1 MAYDNTGGAVII
13 SLLANADLSSKQYYF
28 VELDA
33 DGKVGSCNASTDI
46 PIGVLQNAPD
56 ASGKA
61 ATVLVMGV
69 SKVNA
74 DAAINEGVLVGP
86 AADGQIGGKV
96 AGSNTTEYICGQMI
110 TASGGAGQIAT
121 AVINCASPARAQ

>member
-1 MAYDNTGGAVII
+1 MAYEHNGSAVIVT
-13 SLLANADLSSKQYYF
+13 LVANADLSSKQYYF

-33 DGKVGSCNASTDI
+33 DGKVGACNASTDI

-61 ATVLVMGV
+61 ATVLVVGI
-69 SKVNA
+69 SKVDA
-74 DAAINEGVLVGP
+74 DAAINEGVLIGP
-86 AADGQIGGKV
+86 AADGQAGGKV

-110 TASGGAGQIAT
+110 TATGGAGEIGT
-121 AVINCASPARAQ
+121 AAINCASPARAQ